1 MDLNQP
7 SDLRD
12 WIESNRRLNADLCNI
27 MNEQHRQREA
37 ERLQIHDIEDEGG
50 QRRAET
56 RLDGRIVVHR
66 PLHNYIDLSHEP
78 RCRRDDLVEGIPA
91 FTEPLHQVQWPQNFK
106 PMGIDMYDGKTRPI
120 PRRPPLQPCHSS
132 SSIVAFGRRCCRW
145 VRKERKPGSH
155 LPEAGDPGKFVVT
168 VKAELAAA
176 F

>member
-120 PRRPPLQPCHSS
+120 PVHGLPSTPSPSRQPSTISS
-132 SSIVAFGRRCCRW
+132 QWPTTCPSYLRHL
-145 VRKERKPGSH
+145 PGSVSQ
-155 LPEAGDPGKFVVT
+155 LEFRFRIYK
-168 VKAELAAA
+168 
-176 F
+176 